1 MSSTIHFRS
10 DYGAAVF
17 PDRHR
22 VAGVVL
28 NQLTL
33 GHALLLK
40 RLDSPFGAEDERQLT
55 HEQTLLAVY
64 VCSLGWRLAAKRVN
78 GRRVRWWLKWTL
90 AKRIDNER
98 EDNASAL
105 RYFRAAW
112 RCPQTFK
119 GDGCRSGGVRGA
131 ENIHILIAHQRAC
144 FRKTMDEA
152 MDTPVAMA
160 ILDRLE
166 AMEEVGTIRIWSAV
180 HDAQAETIEKL
191 KSGEIQIPK
200 PEPRGGTRVG

>member
-1 MSSTIHFRS
+1 MSSTRPFRS

-22 VAGVVL
+22 VAGVEL
-28 NQLTL
+28 KQLTL

-40 RLDSPFGAEDERQLT
+40 RLDSPFGAEEEVELK

-64 VCSLGWRLAAKRVN
+64 VCSMDWRVASRRVN
-78 GRRVRWWLKWTL
+78 GKRVRWWLKWML
-90 AKRIDNER
+90 AKRIDCER
-98 EDNASAL
+98 EDNGAAL
-105 RYFRAAW
+105 RYFRSAW

-131 ENIHILIAHQRAC
+131 ENVHILIAHQRSA
-144 FRKTMDEA
+144 FRKTIDEA
-152 MDTPVAMA
+152 MDTPVAMS

-166 AMEEVGTIRIWSAV
+166 AMEEVGTIRIWSSV

-191 KSGEIQIPK
+191 KSGEIPIPK
-200 PEPRGGTRVG
+200 PEPMGARRV